1 MTDGQPGDPQR
12 RAGAPPPLPNVA
24 KMPYWPDKAD
34 ASSKDLAPDMY
45 QSDAGAAPTS
55 LGPETLPALPRSERG
70 WTWWVGSA
78 ITLAVLVA
86 ALVQLAQVD
95 FARMLAIVPAG
106 IGFWAVYALSYFA
119 GPLGDFIIFRR
130 LWQIPASGFLALL
143 RKLIGNELITGY
155 VGDLYF
161 YTWARQRTGMTSA
174 PFGAVKD
181 VAILSA
187 MAANIVTL
195 VLMVMAYPL
204 LDTLHLGIDSSAF
217 TWSVVLMLVISSGV
231 LLFRKKLFSLPAR
244 DLWHVTAVQMLRVIA
259 TLVLTG
265 WCWHLALPAEGWEI
279 WVLLSAMRM
288 LLSRLPFLP
297 NKDVVFAALAVFM
310 IGHDAEVGTLMAM
323 MASLLLVTHLGLGLL
338 LMGSEA
344 AGWRRK

>member
-1 MTDGQPGDPQR
+1 MLRTDAATAP
-12 RAGAPPPLPNVA
+12 AGPDGLPP
-24 KMPYWPDKAD
+24 
-34 ASSKDLAPDMY
+34 S
-45 QSDAGAAPTS
+45 
-55 LGPETLPALPRSERG
+55 LPALPRSERG
-70 WTWWVGSA
+70 WTWWVGTI

-86 ALVQLAQVD
+86 AMLQLAQLD
-95 FARMLAIVPAG
+95 LARVAAIVPSSPA
-106 IGFWAVYALSYFA
+106 FWLVFALSYFA
-119 GPLGDFIIFRR
+119 GPLGDYAIFRR
-130 LWQIPASGFLALL
+130 LWQIPIAGFFALL

-187 MAANIVTL
+187 MAANAVTL
-195 VLMVMAYPL
+195 VLMVLAYPL
-204 LDTLHLGIDSSAF
+204 LDTLHLGIDTTAF
-217 TWSVVLMLVISSGV
+217 FASVALMLVISSGV
-231 LLFRKKLFSLPAR
+231 LFFRKKLFSLPAR
-244 DLWHVTAVQMLRVIA
+244 DLWVVTFVQTARVIA

-265 WCWHLALPAEGWEI
+265 LCWHLALPAESVEL

-310 IGHDAEVGTLMAM
+310 IGQDAEVGALMAM
-323 MASLLLVTHLGLGLL
+323 MASLLLATHLGLGLL
-338 LMGSEA
+338 LVSGEA
-344 AGWRRK
+344 AGWRKK

>member
-1 MTDGQPGDPQR
+1 M
-12 RAGAPPPLPNVA
+12 L
-24 KMPYWPDKAD
+24 
-34 ASSKDLAPDMY
+34 
-45 QSDAGAAPTS
+45 QSDAGAAPVS
-55 LGPETLPALPRSERG
+55 LATENLPALPRSERG
-70 WTWWVGSA
+70 WTWWLGSA
-78 ITLAVLVA
+78 ITLAVLVF
-86 ALVQLAQVD
+86 ALRELAKVD
-95 FARMLAIVPAG
+95 LARVAAIVPSSLS
-106 IGFWAVYALSYFA
+106 FWLVYALSYFA

-130 LWQIPASGFLALL
+130 LWRIPADGFLALL
-143 RKLIGNELITGY
+143 RKLVGNELVTGY

-195 VLMVMAYPL
+195 VLMVLAYPT
-204 LDTLHLGIDSSAF
+204 LDTLKLPIDKGAF
-217 TWSVVLMLVISSGV
+217 LASVLLMLVISSAV
-231 LLFRKKLFSLPAR
+231 LMFRKKLFSLPAR
-244 DLWHVTAVQMLRVIA
+244 DLWHVTFVQLVRVIA

-265 WCWHLALPAEGWEI
+265 VCWALALPTEAVEM

-297 NKDVVFAALAVFM
+297 NKDVVFASLAVFVM
-310 IGHDAEVGTLMAM
+310 GHDAEVGALMTM

-338 LMGSEA
+338 LVGGEA
-344 AGWRRK
+344 VGWRKK

>member
-1 MTDGQPGDPQR
+1 MLRTDAATAP
-12 RAGAPPPLPNVA
+12 AGPDGLPP
-24 KMPYWPDKAD
+24 
-34 ASSKDLAPDMY
+34 S
-45 QSDAGAAPTS
+45 
-55 LGPETLPALPRSERG
+55 LPALPRSERG
-70 WTWWVGSA
+70 WTWWVGTI

-86 ALVQLAQVD
+86 AMLQLAQLD
-95 FARMLAIVPAG
+95 LARVAAIVPSSPA
-106 IGFWAVYALSYFA
+106 FWLVFALSYFA
-119 GPLGDFIIFRR
+119 GPLGDYAIFRR
-130 LWQIPASGFLALL
+130 LWQIPVAGFFALL

-187 MAANIVTL
+187 MAANAVTL
-195 VLMVMAYPL
+195 VLMVLAYPL
-204 LDTLHLGIDSSAF
+204 LDTLHLGIDTTAF
-217 TWSVVLMLVISSGV
+217 FASVALMLVISSGV
-231 LLFRKKLFSLPAR
+231 LFFRKKLFSLPAR
-244 DLWHVTAVQMLRVIA
+244 DLWVVTFVQTARVIA

-265 WCWHLALPAEGWEI
+265 LCWHLALPAESVEL

-310 IGHDAEVGTLMAM
+310 IGQDAEVGALMAM
-323 MASLLLVTHLGLGLL
+323 MASLLLATHLGLGLL
-338 LMGSEA
+338 LVSGEA
-344 AGWRRK
+344 AGWRKK

>member
-1 MTDGQPGDPQR
+1 MLRTDAATAP
-12 RAGAPPPLPNVA
+12 AGPDGLPP
-24 KMPYWPDKAD
+24 
-34 ASSKDLAPDMY
+34 S
-45 QSDAGAAPTS
+45 
-55 LGPETLPALPRSERG
+55 LPALPRSERG
-70 WTWWVGSA
+70 WTWWVGTI

-86 ALVQLAQVD
+86 AMLQLAQLD
-95 FARMLAIVPAG
+95 LARVAAIVPSSPA
-106 IGFWAVYALSYFA
+106 FWLVFALSYFA
-119 GPLGDFIIFRR
+119 GPLGDYAIFRR
-130 LWQIPASGFLALL
+130 LWQIPVAGFFALL

-187 MAANIVTL
+187 MAANAVTL
-195 VLMVMAYPL
+195 VLMVLAYPL
-204 LDTLHLGIDSSAF
+204 LDTLHLGIDTTAF
-217 TWSVVLMLVISSGV
+217 FASVALMLVISSGV
-231 LLFRKKLFSLPAR
+231 LFFRKKLFSLPAR
-244 DLWHVTAVQMLRVIA
+244 DLWVVTFVQTARVIA

-265 WCWHLALPAEGWEI
+265 LCWHLALPAESVEL

-310 IGHDAEVGTLMAM
+310 IGQDAEVGALMTM
-323 MASLLLVTHLGLGLL
+323 MASLLLATHLGLGLL
-338 LMGSEA
+338 LVSGEA
-344 AGWRRK
+344 AGWRKK